1 MSSRSG
7 SHPTIITDVRGGDV
21 EAKGWF
27 LVDEVTGAI
36 VESVLK
42 IEENGSTGEI
52 KVSFRHDPVLGMWVP
67 AAMTETYQAMTQR
80 SLSGAPRAETIVEGT
95 AKYANYR
102 RFQVKTEE
110 KVVIPK

>member
-1 MSSRSG
+1 M
-7 SHPTIITDVRGGDV
+7 
-21 EAKGWF
+21 
-27 LVDEVTGAI
+27 TGAI

-67 AAMTETYQAMTQR
+67 AEMTETYQAMTQR

-95 AKYANYR
+95 REVRQLPALPGEDRGEGRHPEVGDR
-102 RFQVKTEE
+102 RLL
-110 KVVIPK
+110 